1 MYCTVSQDS
10 AGVAVSDMGLFF
22 RLLGYLR
29 RFSGL
34 SSVADDWRALSALAL
49 VMCSCAALWAFD
61 LVTFVAGR
69 FASFCSGFS
78 ADLGLRLFFPPEL
91 YFRPCVRDREPCFP
105 LPPLLRRLGLYSGV
119 SPIFQEA
126 LASRRYNRG
135 TAQARR
141 IFLVRFRLRV
151 SRRHLRHLHVP
162 YGLCGVHSPPPRVAH
177 RS

>member
-105 LPPLLRRLGLYSGV
+105 LPPLLRRLG
-119 SPIFQEA
+119 
-126 LASRRYNRG
+126 
-135 TAQARR
+135 
-141 IFLVRFRLRV
+141 
-151 SRRHLRHLHVP
+151 
-162 YGLCGVHSPPPRVAH
+162 
-177 RS
+177 